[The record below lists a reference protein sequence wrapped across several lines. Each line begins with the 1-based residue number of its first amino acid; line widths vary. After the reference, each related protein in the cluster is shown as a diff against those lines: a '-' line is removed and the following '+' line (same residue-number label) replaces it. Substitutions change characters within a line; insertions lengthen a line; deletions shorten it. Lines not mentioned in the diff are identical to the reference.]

1 MKLKKLITPL
11 IFSLF
16 LTSCSFNEPKYINL
30 KKKESINYYSNE
42 VYFKILN
49 NEKYTLTM
57 FDTDVSKNTTIDE
70 EEQVIIENFLSSL
83 TSPNYLKKSDDILNK
98 EAFHLIIKF
107 NDNST
112 YVFNIYDENL
122 VTIYPW
128 DGVFSEDIIT
138 SDNVPLRYNLYDFC
152 THIKNRAKLSG

>member
-1 MKLKKLITPL
+1 
-11 IFSLF
+11 
-16 LTSCSFNEPKYINL
+16 
-30 KKKESINYYSNE
+30 
-42 VYFKILN
+42 
-49 NEKYTLTM
+49 M

-83 TSPNYLKKSDDILNK
+83 TSSNYLKKSDDILNK

-107 NDNST
+107 N
-112 YVFNIYDENL
+112 ENL

>member
-1 MKLKKLITPL
+1 MKFIKLIIPL

-16 LTSCSFNEPKYINL
+16 FTGCSFNNPKYINL

-42 VYFKILN
+42 VYSKILN

-70 EEQVIIENFLSSL
+70 EEKIIIENFLSSL
-83 TSPNYLKKSDDILNK
+83 TSSNYLKESDDILNK
-98 EAFHLIIKF
+98 ETFHLIIKF
-107 NDNST
+107 SDNSK
-112 YVFNIYDENL
+112 YIFNIYDENL
-122 VTIYPW
+122 VAVYPW

-152 THIKNRAKLSG
+152 THIKNKAKLSG